1 MFKIEDGR
9 EHFFQWDKERKLI
22 VNDETIKEVHFCN
35 RTDNCSLIVETYT
48 ENGLTLADVP
58 NVLLTTDWRI
68 NVYGYDTNYTK
79 HKAYFEVVGRTK
91 PADYIYT
98 ETEVLTWEQL
108 EKEVREGIE
117 ETKALLG
124 DIDKALEEI
133 IILQDEYK
141 GLITFSINGDVF
153 KIEKGTTWAQFIQT
167 NPNYQG
173 ICVKGSFV
181 CIWLSSYL
189 NDDKGNYVK
198 ATDTITKDVDYVAGN
213 TFMTFTVAGSEYYC
227 PYGLTWEEFS
237 TFDVDI
243 WNSDNFS
250 FIDNYVAKNGI
261 TLTAQ
266 SLDGNY
272 YGTAKN
278 DAIGS
283 NYSVKYWV
291 M

>member
-22 VNDETIKEVHFCN
+22 VNDKTIKEVHFCN

-48 ENGLTLADVP
+48 ENGLTLANVP

-133 IILQDEYK
+133 IILQEEYK
-141 GLITFSINGDVF
+141 GLIKFSINGDVF
-153 KIEKGTTWAQFIQT
+153 KIEKNTTWEQFIQD
-167 NPNYQG
+167 NPNYEG
-173 ICVKGSFV
+173 MCVKSGYV

-198 ATDTITKDVDYVAGN
+198 ATDTIVKDVDYVVGN
-213 TFMTFTVAGSEYYC
+213 RIMTFTVGGSEYYC

-237 TFDVDI
+237 SFDVDT

-250 FIDNYVAKNGI
+250 FNGDYVAKNGI
-261 TLTAQ
+261 TLTPQ
-266 SLDGNY
+266 SLDGSY
-272 YGTAKN
+272 YGSTKN
-278 DAIGS
+278 DVIGS
-283 NYSVKYWV
+283 QYQVKYWV
-291 M
+291 I